1 MANTSTNNRR
11 FKLKPQHITWLKVL
25 IHAISLLFVAIL
37 IIQTFNG
44 GFGADP
50 VKGIEHYTGKAALNT
65 LFLTLLISPIA
76 RWGKQAALIKV
87 RRMLGLYSFFW
98 ALLHLTIYVS
108 LDLGFDWALIGEEII
123 QRPYLAIGAVSWVIL
138 LLLTL
143 TSTQKI
149 QRKLGTRWQQL
160 HNWVYIALLL
170 SPIHYLWSV
179 KSGITEPV
187 IYLIVA
193 CALLYW
199 RKEKLKRWLS
209 QLGNN
214 INQKTS
220 MPS

>member
-1 MANTSTNNRR
+1 MASTSTNNRR
-11 FKLKPQHITWLKVL
+11 FKLKAQHITWLKVL
-25 IHAISLLFVAIL
+25 IHAISLLFVATL

-87 RRMLGLYSFFW
+87 RRVLGLYSSFW
-98 ALLHLTIYVS
+98 ALLHLSIYVS

-123 QRPYLAIGAVSWVIL
+123 QRPYLAIGAVSWIIL

-160 HNWVYIALLL
+160 HNWVYVALLL

-199 RKEKLKRWLS
+199 RKDKLKRWLS
-209 QLGNN
+209 QLGNSR
-214 INQKTS
+214 NQKTS

>member
-87 RRMLGLYSFFW
+87 RRVLGLYSFFW

-160 HNWVYIALLL
+160 HNWVYVALLL

-199 RKEKLKRWLS
+199 RKDKLKRWLS
-209 QLGNN
+209 QLGNSR
-214 INQKTS
+214 NQKTS

>member
-37 IIQTFNG
+37 IIQTFND

-87 RRMLGLYSFFW
+87 RRVLGLYSFFW
-98 ALLHLTIYVS
+98 ALLHLTVYVS
-108 LDLGFDWALIGEEII
+108 LDLGFDWALISEEII

-160 HNWVYIALLL
+160 HNWVYVALLL

-199 RKEKLKRWLS
+199 RKDKLKRWLS
-209 QLGNN
+209 QLGNSR
-214 INQKTS
+214 NQKTS

>member
-98 ALLHLTIYVS
+98 TLLHLTIYVS
-108 LDLGFDWALIGEEII
+108 LDLGFNWALIGEEII

-160 HNWVYIALLL
+160 HNWVYVALLL

-199 RKEKLKRWLS
+199 RKDKLKRWLS
-209 QLGNN
+209 QLGNSR
-214 INQKTS
+214 NQKTS

>member
-1 MANTSTNNRR
+1 MASTSTNNRR

-108 LDLGFDWALIGEEII
+108 LDLVFDWALISEEII

-160 HNWVYIALLL
+160 HNWVYVALLL

-199 RKEKLKRWLS
+199 RKDKLKRWLS

-214 INQKTS
+214 RNQKTS

>member
-1 MANTSTNNRR
+1 MASTSTNNSR

-25 IHAISLLFVAIL
+25 IHSISLLFVAIL

-65 LFLTLLISPIA
+65 LFLTLLTSPIA
-76 RWGKQAALIKV
+76 RWGKQATLVKV
-87 RRMLGLYSFFW
+87 RRVLGLYSFFW

-160 HNWVYIALLL
+160 HNWVYVALLL

-199 RKEKLKRWLS
+199 RKDKLKRWLS
-209 QLGNN
+209 QLGNSR
-214 INQKTS
+214 NQKTS

>member
-50 VKGIEHYTGKAALNT
+50 VKGIEHYTGKATLNT
-65 LFLTLLISPIA
+65 LFIALLISPIA

-87 RRMLGLYSFFW
+87 RRVLGLYSFFW
-98 ALLHLTIYVS
+98 ALLHLSIYVS

-123 QRPYLAIGAVSWVIL
+123 QRPYLAIGAVSWIIL

-149 QRKLGTRWQQL
+149 QRKLSTRWQQL
-160 HNWVYIALLL
+160 HNWVYVALLL

-199 RKEKLKRWLS
+199 RKDKLKRWLS
-209 QLGNN
+209 QLGNSR
-214 INQKTS
+214 NQKTS

>member
-11 FKLKPQHITWLKVL
+11 LKLKPQHITWLKVL

-87 RRMLGLYSFFW
+87 RRVLGLYSFFW

-143 TSTQKI
+143 TSTKKI

-160 HNWVYIALLL
+160 HNWVYVALLL

-199 RKEKLKRWLS
+199 RKDKLKRWLS
-209 QLGNN
+209 QLGNSR
-214 INQKTS
+214 NQKTS

>member
-1 MANTSTNNRR
+1 MTNTSTNNRR

-76 RWGKQAALIKV
+76 RWGKQAAFIKV

-123 QRPYLAIGAVSWVIL
+123 KRPYLAIGAVSWVIL

-143 TSTQKI
+143 TSTKKI

-160 HNWVYIALLL
+160 HNWVYVALLL

-199 RKEKLKRWLS
+199 RKDKLKRWLS
-209 QLGNN
+209 QLGNSR
-214 INQKTS
+214 NQKTS

>member
-1 MANTSTNNRR
+1 MANTSTNNHR
-11 FKLKPQHITWLKVL
+11 FKVKPQHITWLKVL

-37 IIQTFNG
+37 IIQTFNS

-87 RRMLGLYSFFW
+87 RRVLGLYSFLW

-160 HNWVYIALLL
+160 HNWVYVALLL

-199 RKEKLKRWLS
+199 RKDKLKRWLS
-209 QLGNN
+209 QLGSNR
-214 INQKTS
+214 NQKTS

>member
-108 LDLGFDWALIGEEII
+108 LDLGLDWALIGEEII

-149 QRKLGTRWQQL
+149 QRKLGTHWQQL

-199 RKEKLKRWLS
+199 RKDKLKRWLS
-209 QLGNN
+209 QLGNSR
-214 INQKTS
+214 NQKTS

>member
-1 MANTSTNNRR
+1 MASTSTNNSR

-25 IHAISLLFVAIL
+25 IHSISLLFVAIL

-65 LFLTLLISPIA
+65 LFLTLLTSPIA
-76 RWGKQAALIKV
+76 RWGKQATLVKV
-87 RRMLGLYSFFW
+87 RRVLGLYSFFW

-160 HNWVYIALLL
+160 HNWVYVALLL

-187 IYLIVA
+187 IYLIFA

-199 RKEKLKRWLS
+199 RKDKLKRWLS
-209 QLGNN
+209 QLGNSR
-214 INQKTS
+214 NQKTS

>member
-1 MANTSTNNRR
+1 MANTSTNNRK

-76 RWGKQAALIKV
+76 RWGKQSALIKV
-87 RRMLGLYSFFW
+87 RRVLGLYSFFW

-187 IYLIVA
+187 IYLIIA

-199 RKEKLKRWLS
+199 RKDKLKRWLS

-214 INQKTS
+214 RNQKTS

>member
-87 RRMLGLYSFFW
+87 RRVLGLYSFFW

-108 LDLGFDWALIGEEII
+108 LDLGSDWALIGEEII

-160 HNWVYIALLL
+160 HNWVYVALLL
-170 SPIHYLWSV
+170 SPIHYFWSV

-199 RKEKLKRWLS
+199 RKDKLKRWLS
-209 QLGNN
+209 QLGNSR
-214 INQKTS
+214 NQKTS

>member
-11 FKLKPQHITWLKVL
+11 FTLKPQHITWLKVL

-65 LFLTLLISPIA
+65 LFIALLISPIA

-87 RRMLGLYSFFW
+87 RRVLGLYSFFW

-160 HNWVYIALLL
+160 HNWVYVALLL
-170 SPIHYLWSV
+170 SPIHYLWSM

-199 RKEKLKRWLS
+199 RKDKLKRWLS

-214 INQKTS
+214 RNQKTS

>member
-1 MANTSTNNRR
+1 MASTSTNNRR

-37 IIQTFNG
+37 VIQTFNG

-76 RWGKQAALIKV
+76 RWGKQAAFIKV
-87 RRMLGLYSFFW
+87 RRVLGLYSFFW

-108 LDLGFDWALIGEEII
+108 LDLCFDWALIGEEII

-160 HNWVYIALLL
+160 HNWVYVALLL

-199 RKEKLKRWLS
+199 RKDKLKRWLS

-214 INQKTS
+214 SNQKTS

>member
-1 MANTSTNNRR
+1 MANTSTNNHR

-25 IHAISLLFVAIL
+25 IHAISLLFVTIL

-87 RRMLGLYSFFW
+87 RRVLGLYSFFW

-160 HNWVYIALLL
+160 HNWVYVALLL
-170 SPIHYLWSV
+170 SPIHYFWSV

-199 RKEKLKRWLS
+199 RKDKLKRWLS
-209 QLGNN
+209 QLGNSR
-214 INQKTS
+214 NQKTS

>member
-25 IHAISLLFVAIL
+25 IHVISLLFVAIL

-87 RRMLGLYSFFW
+87 RRVLGLYSFLW

-199 RKEKLKRWLS
+199 RKDKLKRWLS
-209 QLGNN
+209 QLGNSR
-214 INQKTS
+214 NQKTS

>member
-1 MANTSTNNRR
+1 MASTSTNNRR

-50 VKGIEHYTGKAALNT
+50 VKGLEHYTGKAALNT

-87 RRMLGLYSFFW
+87 RRVLGLYSFFW
-98 ALLHLTIYVS
+98 ALLHLTVYVS
-108 LDLGFDWALIGEEII
+108 LDLGFNWVLIGEEII
-123 QRPYLAIGAVSWVIL
+123 QRPYLAIGAVSWLIL

-214 INQKTS
+214 RNQKNS

>member
-11 FKLKPQHITWLKVL
+11 FTLKPQYITWLKVL

-50 VKGIEHYTGKAALNT
+50 VKGIEHYTGKATLNT
-65 LFLTLLISPIA
+65 LFIALLISPIA

-87 RRMLGLYSFFW
+87 RRVLGLYSFFW
-98 ALLHLTIYVS
+98 ALLHLSIYVS

-123 QRPYLAIGAVSWVIL
+123 QRPYLAIGAVSWIIL

-160 HNWVYIALLL
+160 HNWVYVALLL

-199 RKEKLKRWLS
+199 RKDKLKRWLS
-209 QLGNN
+209 QLGNSR
-214 INQKTS
+214 NQKTS

>member
-11 FKLKPQHITWLKVL
+11 FTLKPQHITWLKVL

-50 VKGIEHYTGKAALNT
+50 VKGIEHYTGKATLNT
-65 LFLTLLISPIA
+65 LFIALLISPIA

-87 RRMLGLYSFFW
+87 RRVLGLYSFFW
-98 ALLHLTIYVS
+98 ALLHLSIYVS

-123 QRPYLAIGAVSWVIL
+123 QRPYLAIGAVSWIIL

-160 HNWVYIALLL
+160 HNWVYVALLL

-199 RKEKLKRWLS
+199 RKDKLKRWLS
-209 QLGNN
+209 QLGNSR
-214 INQKTS
+214 NQKTS

>member
-11 FKLKPQHITWLKVL
+11 FTLKPQHITWLKVL

-37 IIQTFNG
+37 IIQTFYG

-50 VKGIEHYTGKAALNT
+50 VKGLEHYTGKAALNT

-108 LDLGFDWALIGEEII
+108 LDLGFDWTLIGEEII

-209 QLGNN
+209 QLGNSR
-214 INQKTS
+214 NQKTS

>member
-50 VKGIEHYTGKAALNT
+50 IKGIEHYTGKAALNT

-76 RWGKQAALIKV
+76 RLGKQAALIKV

-108 LDLGFDWALIGEEII
+108 LDLGFNWALIGEEII
-123 QRPYLAIGAVSWVIL
+123 QRPYLAIGAVSWIIL

-160 HNWVYIALLL
+160 HNWVYVALLL

-199 RKEKLKRWLS
+199 RKDKLKRWLF
-209 QLGNN
+209 QLGNSR
-214 INQKTS
+214 NQKTS

>member
-11 FKLKPQHITWLKVL
+11 FKLKPQHITRLKVL

-50 VKGIEHYTGKAALNT
+50 VKGIEYYTGKAALNT

-76 RWGKQAALIKV
+76 RWGKQATLIKM
-87 RRMLGLYSFFW
+87 RRVLGLYSFFW
-98 ALLHLTIYVS
+98 ALLHLTVYVS
-108 LDLGFDWALIGEEII
+108 LDLGFNWVLIGEEII
-123 QRPYLAIGAVSWVIL
+123 QRPYLAIGAVSWLIL

-199 RKEKLKRWLS
+199 RKDKLKRWLS

-214 INQKTS
+214 RNQKTS

>member
-1 MANTSTNNRR
+1 MASTSTNNRK

-65 LFLTLLISPIA
+65 LFIALLISPIA

-87 RRMLGLYSFFW
+87 RRVLGLYSFFW

-187 IYLIVA
+187 IYLIIA

-199 RKEKLKRWLS
+199 RKDKLKRWLS
-209 QLGNN
+209 QLGNSR
-214 INQKTS
+214 NQKTS

>member
-11 FKLKPQHITWLKVL
+11 FTLKPQHITWLKVL

-50 VKGIEHYTGKAALNT
+50 VKGIEHYTGKATLNT
-65 LFLTLLISPIA
+65 LFIALLISPIA

-87 RRMLGLYSFFW
+87 RRVLGLYSFFW
-98 ALLHLTIYVS
+98 ALLHLSIYVS

-123 QRPYLAIGAVSWVIL
+123 QRPYLAIGAVSWIIL

-160 HNWVYIALLL
+160 HNWVYVALLL

-199 RKEKLKRWLS
+199 RKDKLKRWLS

-214 INQKTS
+214 RNQKTS

>member
-87 RRMLGLYSFFW
+87 RRVLGLYSFFW

-160 HNWVYIALLL
+160 HNWVYVALLL

-199 RKEKLKRWLS
+199 RKDKLKHWLS
-209 QLGNN
+209 QLGNSR
-214 INQKTS
+214 NQKTS